1 METGDGQEEDLKSQ
15 KTEISA
21 EEWIGIFERLNSV
34 NSECESHEL
43 VIDKVSKYL
52 V

>member
-34 NSECESHEL
+34 NSESHEL